1 VRNGNF
7 STTFI
12 ERLNAEERN
21 HTLSRPAGLIGGLFG
36 RLGIARTCRVNSQ
49 YSVRSLRDLLVADF
63 VSKVRSPFLGNFRP
77 QLLVSIN

>member
-1 VRNGNF
+1 MGCGPYCPPH
-7 STTFI
+7 SG
-12 ERLNAEERN
+12 
-21 HTLSRPAGLIGGLFG
+21 PPQAGLIGGLLG